1 MTESTSSYATMEPH
15 EKYLFDLQGFIVVR
29 NALLP
34 EQVEALNDA
43 LDANRDKRKDDT
55 ASSTSAALKGTQLRG
70 LYEGMLSWDQP
81 WCQPFRE
88 VLANPRIIPYL
99 NTLLGRGWKMDH
111 SPFIFTSGGGTE
123 GLRLHGYGQAE
134 FNGSR
139 FYHYQNGAMRCGLIN
154 CQYQLTDVNPGDG
167 GLCVIP
173 GSHKANF
180 TLPDDISRYEA
191 DREIVYHVPM
201 KAGDLVIFN
210 EATTHGT
217 LPWRGKGERRSLFY
231 RYTPKYMHYTGGV
244 YATGLPEWTKELTD
258 GQRAVLEPPYVYH
271 RPMIDD
277 DGNTLSSPR
286 REGE

>member
-1 MTESTSSYATMEPH
+1 MNPSTPFATMAPH
-15 EKYLFDLQGFIVVR
+15 EQYLFDLQGFIVVR
-29 NALLP
+29 NALAP
-34 EQVEALNDA
+34 QQVAALNEA

-55 ASSTSAALKGTQLRG
+55 ASSTSETLKGKQLRG
-70 LYEGMLSWDQP
+70 LYEGMLTWEQP
-81 WCQPFRE
+81 WCRPFRE

-111 SPFIFTSGGGTE
+111 SPFIFTSAAGTE

-134 FNGSR
+134 YNGSR
-139 FYHYQNGAMRCGLIN
+139 SYHYQNGAMRCGLIN
-154 CQYQLTDVNPGDG
+154 CQYQLSDVNPGDG

-180 TLPDDISRYEA
+180 TLPDEISRYEA
-191 DREIVYHVPM
+191 DQDIVYHVPM

-217 LPWRGKGERRSLFY
+217 LPWKGKGERRSLFY

-244 YATGLPEWTKELTD
+244 YETGLPEWTKELTD
-258 GQRAVLEPPYVYH
+258 AQRAVLEPPHVYH
-271 RPMIDD
+271 RPLIDD
-277 DGNTLSSPR
+277 DGRTLSTPR